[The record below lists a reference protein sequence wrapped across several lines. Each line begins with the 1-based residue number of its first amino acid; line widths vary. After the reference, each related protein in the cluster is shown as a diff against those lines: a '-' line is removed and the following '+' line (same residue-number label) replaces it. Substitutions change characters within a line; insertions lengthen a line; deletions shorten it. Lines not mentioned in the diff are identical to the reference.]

1 MLFPFSGQ
9 RKFKKKIQYVKE
21 MHGSLEAVDTEDEA
35 AHAIVPPCLIIAP
48 EVFWPQDLNAKHTES
63 PTNTMILR
71 WRDPVDEKR
80 LIVGYRLVVYKGVR
94 VSGESNLSAG
104 SKTKDRE
111 DKEEEKEDVS
121 IEIIDETQTKEQGGQ
136 GFVYDKYSSRAQI
149 FFDDENLVHEHD
161 SDKNNHSA
169 EMIGSGKLDGGGGL
183 LDVASG
189 DVYNFL
195 KVQHLEPNRDYK
207 FSVSTFSSLK
217 LQQMKQKHGPTT
229 KTNKQ
234 TKKAKKKLVA
244 FRLADSYEISRPSP
258 MTISK
263 CKCLLNY

>member
-1 MLFPFSGQ
+1 
-9 RKFKKKIQYVKE
+9 
-21 MHGSLEAVDTEDEA
+21 MHGSLEAVNTDDEA

-71 WRDPVDEKR
+71 WRDPVDEKK
-80 LIVGYRLVVYKGVR
+80 LIVGYRLVVYKGMR
-94 VSGESNLSAG
+94 VSGENDLGTG

-111 DKEEEKEDVS
+111 NKEEVKEDVS
-121 IEIIDETQTKEQGGQ
+121 IEIIDETQTKEQVGQ

-149 FFDDENLVHEHD
+149 FFDDKNLVHEHD
-161 SDKNNHSA
+161 SDRNNHSV
-169 EMIGSGKLDGGGGL
+169 ETIGSGKLDGGGGL

-195 KVQHLEPNRDYK
+195 KVKNLEPNRDYK

-217 LQQMKQKHGPTT
+217 LQQMKQKRGPTT
-229 KTNKQ
+229 ETKKQ
-234 TKKAKKKLVA
+234 TKKDKKKI
-244 FRLADSYEISRPSP
+244 SCIQISR
-258 MTISK
+258 
-263 CKCLLNY
+263 LV